1 MQPVQRVLWWLIAGS
16 KGGKNRARIIILLK
30 ENPSNANQIAESL
43 KMDYKTVRHHLKVL
57 EENRIIVSSGNK
69 YGTPYFLT
77 DIMLKNYALFE
88 EIWDKIGKRKKKKVE
103 KEKDW

>member
-30 ENPSNANQIAESL
+30 DTPSNANQIAETL

-57 EENRIIVSSGNK
+57 EENRIVVSSGNK

-77 DIMLKNYALFE
+77 EIMVKNYERFE
-88 EIWDKIGKRKKKKVE
+88 EIWDKIGKRKKKVE
-103 KEKDW
+103 EE